1 MKLENVL
8 VDPSA
13 ASLLEEA
20 KNRFHACSEDE
31 TEQRMAELD
40 DLKFCEPEGQW
51 PEEVR
56 GQREAEGR
64 ACLTVDRLNPFVHQL
79 VNEFRQNR
87 PQPSVNP
94 VGDGADKETAEILQ
108 GMIRHIAYL
117 SDGDVAMDT
126 AFQSMARCGRG
137 FFRVL
142 TEYADDTT
150 FDQNIVI
157 QRIPNLH
164 AVYMDPASTE
174 PDGSDADFGFL
185 VSYIPQHIYKKEYP
199 KSQMAAMADAEWRSI
214 GDDAPEW
221 AERDGSGCV
230 VVEYY
235 RKVRKPVT
243 LYLLEDGTTT
253 KEKPE
258 KYKDT
263 RTAFETQVEWFKL
276 NAIEILDQTIWPGK
290 YIPLIPML
298 GSELFIDGRKS
309 YSGIIRTAK
318 DAQRAFNY
326 WKSVQAE
333 TIALAP
339 KIPWIGPKGFMGSGA
354 QRSSW
359 MASTKRPIA
368 ALEYEAYDA
377 QQRPIAP
384 PSRPVVEPPIM
395 AISAAMNGAVD
406 DLKATT
412 GMYNASLGA
421 QEANQSGVAIRSLQR
436 QGMTSNYHFI
446 DNASRSIRHLGR
458 VLIDLIPKIYDTK
471 RVVRIIKPDESVD
484 MVTINGPSGRLDKQ
498 GLEKVY
504 DVTVGEYD
512 VTVNVGPGYQT
523 KRQENLVILESLMQ
537 SPLGGVLSQVA
548 PDLVASMMDFEM
560 APQLVERLKKILPP
574 QLQEGNPAA
583 QLPPQVQQQLQQEG
597 QMIEQLTQ
605 RVHQL
610 TDLIEKEQI
619 KLSAEQ
625 ERTQIEAATKI
636 RVAEIQAQTS
646 LLEAQ
651 MKTGSPE
658 AINQMAS
665 FIQQLQQEHQD
676 LQELV
681 LAMHEG
687 LTGHKPEE
695 ELPEVPQ
702 TPESPQTPFQAV
714 PAEPGNAFNVPGQPG
729 AGA

>member
-1 MKLENVL
+1 MKLETVI
-8 VDPSA
+8 VDEHA
-13 ASLLEEA
+13 ANILEEA
-20 KNRFHACSEDE
+20 KNRFHAAAEAE
-31 TEQRMAELD
+31 NEQRQAELD
-40 DLKFCEPEGQW
+40 DLRFCEPEGQW
-51 PEEVR
+51 PDEVR
-56 GQREAEGR
+56 NQRESEGR

-94 VGDGADKETAEILQ
+94 VGDNADKETAEILQ

-117 SDGDVAMDT
+117 SDGDTAMDT

-150 FDQNIVI
+150 FNQNIVI
-157 QRIPNLH
+157 QRVPNLH

-174 PDGSDADFGFL
+174 PDGSDADWGFI
-185 VSYIPQHIYKKEYP
+185 VSYVPTHIYKKEFP
-199 KSQMAAMADAEWRSI
+199 DSQMSGMSENEWKSI

-221 AERDGSGCV
+221 VMRDGSGCL

-258 KYKDT
+258 EYKDS
-263 RTAFETQVEWFKL
+263 RIALEAQVEWFKL
-276 NAIEILDQTIWPGK
+276 NAVEVLDQTTWPGK
-290 YIPLIPML
+290 YIPLIPMF
-298 GSELFIDGRKS
+298 GSELFIDGKKS

-339 KIPWIGPKGFMGSGA
+339 KIPWIGPKGFMGSGS
-354 QRSSW
+354 QRASW
-359 MASTKRPIA
+359 QSSTKRPVS
-368 ALEYEAYDA
+368 ALEYEAYDS

-395 AISAAMNGAVD
+395 AINSAMMGAVD

-412 GMYNASLGA
+412 GMYNASLGN

-436 QGMTSNYHFI
+436 QGMTSNFHFI
-446 DNASRSIRHLGR
+446 DNASRSVRHLGR

-484 MVTINGPSGRLDKQ
+484 MVTINGPSGQMDKQ
-498 GLEKVY
+498 GLEKIY

-512 VTVNVGPGYQT
+512 VTINVGPGYQT
-523 KRQENLVILESLMQ
+523 KRQENLVILESLVQ

-560 APQLVERLKKILPP
+560 GPQLVERLKKILPP
-574 QLQEGNPAA
+574 ALQEGNPAA
-583 QLPPQVQQQLQQEG
+583 QLPPQIQQQLQQEG

-610 TDLIEKEQI
+610 SDLIEKEQL
-619 KLSAEQ
+619 KLNAEQ
-625 ERTQIEAATKI
+625 ERTQIDAAAKI

-646 LLEAQ
+646 ILEAEIRAGS
-651 MKTGSPE
+651 TGAMQSM
-658 AINQMAS
+658 ND
-665 FIQQLQQEHQD
+665 FIKQLQQEHQE

-687 LTGHKPEE
+687 LTGKPEE
-695 ELPEVPQ
+695 APEAPQ
-702 TPESPQTPFQAV
+702 SPESPQTPFQPV
-714 PAEPGNAFNVPGQPG
+714 PAQPGTAFNVPGQPT